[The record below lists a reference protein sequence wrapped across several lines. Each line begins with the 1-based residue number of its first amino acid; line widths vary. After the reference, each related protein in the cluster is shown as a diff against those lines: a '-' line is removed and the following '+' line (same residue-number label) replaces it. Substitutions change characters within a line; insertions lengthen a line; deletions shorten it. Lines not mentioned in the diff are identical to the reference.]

1 MNNNLYTIA
10 TPENVEFSFLI
21 AGYGSRLL
29 SWIID
34 LLFIATLILAI
45 SYLANLMIP
54 LGQGISTALGL
65 TAFFMVNWGY
75 FVFWEWKTG
84 GQSPGKKLFHI
95 RVIQN
100 NGAKITLFQS
110 MIRNLLRIIDSMPFF
125 YLLAFITSFL
135 SPQLRRLGDL
145 AAGTL
150 VIKEE
155 TRPRPGIILPESQK
169 YNSFLEDPHLSERI
183 RSQISLVERE
193 ALITICLRREEL
205 SIPVRLQLFAD
216 LAAYCEKRLQ
226 TDRPPSLSPEKY
238 ILNITAI
245 LVQ

>member
-1 MNNNLYTIA
+1 MDDLYTIT

-29 SWIID
+29 SWLID
-34 LLFIATLILAI
+34 LLFIATTILGVSYGANFIFPI
-45 SYLANLMIP
+45 S
-54 LGQGISTALGL
+54 QGISAALGL
-65 TAFFMVNWGY
+65 VTFFLINWGY

-84 GQSPGKKLFHI
+84 GQSPGKKLFHL

-110 MIRNLLRIIDSMPFF
+110 MIRNLLRIVDSLPFF
-125 YLLAFITSFL
+125 YLAGFIASFF

-155 TRPRPGIILPESQK
+155 VHLRPEVILPESQR
-169 YNSFLEDPHLSERI
+169 YNSFQEDPQLARRI
-183 RSQISLVERE
+183 TSLISLTERE
-193 ALITICLRREEL
+193 VLITICLRREEL
-205 SIPVRLQLFAD
+205 SLPARLQLFTD
-216 LAAYCEKRLQ
+216 LAEYCERRLNIE
-226 TDRPPSLSPEKY
+226 RPLSLSQENY
-238 ILNITAI
+238 VLNITAI
-245 LVQ
+245 LAQ